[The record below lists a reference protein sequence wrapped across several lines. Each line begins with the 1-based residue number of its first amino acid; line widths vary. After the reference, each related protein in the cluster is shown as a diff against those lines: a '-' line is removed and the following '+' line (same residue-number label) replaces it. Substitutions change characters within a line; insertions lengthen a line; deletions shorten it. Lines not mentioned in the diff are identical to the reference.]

1 MQARAHLVDRKYQCL
16 VTSGAIQR
24 AEEMTNPT
32 CCLHRF
38 LHGPRALPLEKEAV
52 AAGIGMSPK
61 EGRGVGGGTRVVS
74 VIGQMQECDHWPV
87 SLCSSIWT
95 QQQNTRD

>member
-16 VTSGAIQR
+16 VTSGAIQQ

-38 LHGPRALPLEKEAV
+38 LHGPRALPLEKEVV
-52 AAGIGMSPK
+52 AAGIGIALRRVRGWE
-61 EGRGVGGGTRVVS
+61 EGLEWS
-74 VIGQMQECDHWPV
+74 V
-87 SLCSSIWT
+87 
-95 QQQNTRD
+95 